1 MPQSAPENN
10 ASALEELRQKLYANA
25 APPSFPAPANTA
37 SVSSTPNIDAWQEK
51 TAPEPKKKMAWSV
64 LFLIGAL
71 IIFVGALGA
80 AAYFLVFGGGA
91 ISNDHV
97 SISVA
102 PIPSLRSGDV
112 ATLLVTVKNENPT
125 TISSTHLSVV
135 FPENARSAD
144 DPLKPYP
151 RYDEDLGDIPVG
163 ESVTRTVRAALSGA
177 EGDVLTL
184 PLKLEYKTEGSNAT
198 FVKEETH
205 DVTITSS
212 PLSLRVVV
220 PTQAT
225 AGQEITLQVVVHSD
239 AAVAMENITVSA
251 EYPFGFL
258 PAKTGLSTTFFDVGT
273 LAPGKDATVLVRGT
287 LTGEDNDERVFR
299 FKVGTKSPNGLGLTY
314 ATGQGSIALSHPF
327 LATTFA
333 INSNSGTDIVIP
345 SDQGASAVLQW
356 VNTLASDIT
365 DAQILVKLSGDAL
378 DVNSVSATGGF
389 YRSVDSTI
397 VFSRDTSPGL
407 ARLAPGASGNGSFSF
422 STKGTEAMNKL
433 RNPAIT
439 ATITIS
445 GRSSKGGNA
454 PILETATMTRSIQ
467 IATDLAVVAR
477 SSRTDTTFKNT
488 GPVPPQPNV
497 ESTYTILMDLTS
509 SVNSVDGATVR
520 GTLPPYVRF
529 VGPTSPADGSIT
541 FDSNSRVVS
550 FAAGK
555 VSAGGVVKRGA
566 FQVAL
571 LPSTSQRGTSP
582 VLMSAVSYT
591 GTDSF
596 TKRLL
601 EGPLPSVTT
610 QTIGDVGYQSVQ
622 GEVAR

>member
-422 STKGTEAMNKL
+422 STKGTEAMNKI

-477 SSRTDTTFKNT
+477 SSRTDATFKNT

-529 VGPTSPADGSIT
+529 VGPTIPADGSIT

>member
-71 IIFVGALGA
+71 IIFVGALGT

-389 YRSVDSTI
+389 YRSVDSTL

-422 STKGTEAMNKL
+422 STKGTEAMNKI

-477 SSRTDTTFKNT
+477 SSRTDATFKNT

-529 VGPTSPADGSIT
+529 VGPTIPADGSIT